1 VPSPNVAEDHQTR
14 NAMSLVKSNAALIVP
29 DAEAQLKLVSTSI
42 DLVNDR
48 NKMVELS
55 DNILKLAYPEASKSI
70 ANIIINSVNI
80 KIS

>member
-14 NAMSLVKSNAALIVP
+14 NAMSLVKSNAALLVT
-29 DAEAQLKLVSTSI
+29 DAEAQQKLVSTSI
-42 DLVNDR
+42 DLVYD
-48 NKMVELS
+48 KKKIVELS
-55 DNILKLAYPEASKSI
+55 ENILKLAYPEASKSI